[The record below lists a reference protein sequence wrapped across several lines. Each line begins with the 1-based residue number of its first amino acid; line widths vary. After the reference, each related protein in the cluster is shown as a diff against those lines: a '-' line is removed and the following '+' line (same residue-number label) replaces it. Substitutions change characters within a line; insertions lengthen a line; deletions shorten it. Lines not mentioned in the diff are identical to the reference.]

1 VWGRRALPRKTFALR
16 NCWAGGTVVVISF
29 PLRGPYERERERAR
43 GGEGE
48 GNGFCIVVV
57 PSSST
62 GRSGEDD
69 AYGRWRRPKQPRR
82 FERRRGGLVSFFF
95 PGFSFFF
102 SKKNSG

>member
-1 VWGRRALPRKTFALR
+1 M
-16 NCWAGGTVVVISF
+16 VISF
-29 PLRGPYERERERAR
+29 PLRGPYERERAR

-69 AYGRWRRPKQPRR
+69 ANGRWRRPKQPRR

-95 PGFSFFF
+95 FLDFPFSFL
-102 SKKNSG
+102 KKIVAKKLLSDLRALFRTKKFR